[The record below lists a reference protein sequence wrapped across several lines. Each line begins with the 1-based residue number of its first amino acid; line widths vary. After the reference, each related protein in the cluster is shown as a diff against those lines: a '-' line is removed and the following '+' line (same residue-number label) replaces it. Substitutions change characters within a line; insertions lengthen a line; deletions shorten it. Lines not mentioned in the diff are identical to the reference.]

1 MTEITITFDDIPS
14 TKPADLARIGELM
27 ADAAMSREDPC
38 HPSARAWMRAG
49 IAASAILRHAD
60 DGKMGAALLVALIAD
75 AAEPRNDE
83 SSPRRKAL
91 LDGHRS
97 VFDNA

>member
-1 MTEITITFDDIPS
+1 
-14 TKPADLARIGELM
+14 
-27 ADAAMSREDPC
+27 
-38 HPSARAWMRAG
+38 MRAG

-60 DGKMGAALLVALIAD
+60 EGKMSAALLVAFIAD

-83 SSPRRKAL
+83 SRKTL

-97 VFDNA
+97 VFDDA